1 MVSESATLKL
11 AKALISRASV
21 TPSDEGCQ
29 ALIRQRLESTGFK
42 VTSLNSSDVTNF
54 WAVRGDTGPLLCFA
68 GHTDVVPSGDISK
81 WTSPPFQPAVRD
93 GLLYGRGAADMK
105 GSLAAMVVAT
115 EQFIASEPQHAGRIA
130 FLITSDEEGAARD
143 GTVKVVEWLK
153 SQGTVPDWCVIGEP
167 SSSNE
172 CGDVIKNGRRGSLN
186 CEFLAQGRQG
196 HVAYPELARN
206 PIHQAIPAL
215 TRLTEEVW
223 DNGNAAF
230 PATQMQI
237 SNIQAGTG
245 ATNVIPGYLRADF
258 NFRFSTAIT
267 AIEIQDRT
275 RALLN
280 AFNLDYQLT
289 WTLSGE
295 PFLTPKGT
303 LITAT
308 EESVYAVTG
317 RRPQLSTG
325 GGTSD
330 GRFIAPL
337 GTQIIELGPVNAS
350 IHQVDEH
357 VSIADL
363 DVLTDI
369 YETLLGNL
377 LAKA

>member
-1 MVSESATLKL
+1 MHFSSKFLGKVIKISIFCIRHRFSSSKLRPHYRLVTLIITFCDAQLRKFTVASQDIANYNVISSHRTTSMVSESATLKL

-215 TRLTEEVW
+215 TRLTE
-223 DNGNAAF
+223 
-230 PATQMQI
+230 
-237 SNIQAGTG
+237 
-245 ATNVIPGYLRADF
+245 
-258 NFRFSTAIT
+258 
-267 AIEIQDRT
+267 
-275 RALLN
+275 
-280 AFNLDYQLT
+280 
-289 WTLSGE
+289 
-295 PFLTPKGT
+295 
-303 LITAT
+303 
-308 EESVYAVTG
+308 
-317 RRPQLSTG
+317 
-325 GGTSD
+325 
-330 GRFIAPL
+330 
-337 GTQIIELGPVNAS
+337 
-350 IHQVDEH
+350 
-357 VSIADL
+357 
-363 DVLTDI
+363 
-369 YETLLGNL
+369 
-377 LAKA
+377 